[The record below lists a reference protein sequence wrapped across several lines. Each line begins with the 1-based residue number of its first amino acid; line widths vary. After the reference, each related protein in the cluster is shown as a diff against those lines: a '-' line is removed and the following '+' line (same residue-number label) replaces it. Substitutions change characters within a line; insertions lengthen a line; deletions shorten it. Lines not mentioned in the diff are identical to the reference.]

1 MDIEIRNATVE
12 DVKLVTWIVFA
23 ALDIYGEESSKMS
36 QICSEQGTLYSW
48 ENTRIVLVD
57 GKPAGGLIAY
67 DGERYPQMR
76 ENTWPRCW
84 DEPKDVLDA
93 VGQECFPGEFYLDSM
108 ALLPEYRGLG
118 LGKELVLD
126 ALKIAKEKGCK
137 CATLLA
143 DKNKSGLVAY
153 YEKIGFQKY
162 DSMWYFD
169 HDYWKMRV
177 SFI

>member
-1 MDIEIRNATVE
+1 MEIEIRNATAE
-12 DVKLVTWIVFA
+12 DAKLVTWIVFA
-23 ALDIYGEESSKMS
+23 ALDIYEEASPKMT
-36 QICSEQGTLYSW
+36 QICSEKGTLYSW

-67 DGERYPQMR
+67 DGDRYSQMR
-76 ENTWPRCW
+76 EITWPRCW

-93 VGQECFPGEFYLDSM
+93 VEPECFPGEFYLDSM
-108 ALLPEYRGLG
+108 ALLPEFRGLG
-118 LGKELVLD
+118 LGRDLVLD
-126 ALKIAKEKGCK
+126 ALNIAKNKGCI

-143 DKNKSGLVAY
+143 DKNKPGLIAY

-169 HDYWKMRV
+169 HEYWKMR
-177 SFI
+177 INTI